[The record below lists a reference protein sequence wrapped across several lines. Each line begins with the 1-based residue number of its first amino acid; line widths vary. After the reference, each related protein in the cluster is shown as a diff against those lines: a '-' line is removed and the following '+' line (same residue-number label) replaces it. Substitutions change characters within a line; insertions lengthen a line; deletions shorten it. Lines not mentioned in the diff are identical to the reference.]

1 MTDWSNSVRGIDVSH
16 YQDQPVWSQI
26 AAGGYAYALIK
37 CTESGVIDTQF
48 TYNRNGAVAN
58 NIPWIPY
65 VFLRPS
71 DTDATVAA
79 FCDAVG
85 TTPFPAALDWE
96 ANDVPA
102 SVVERWIGG
111 IRARLGRI
119 PIAYYG
125 LNPPAPVTPTIAQ
138 CPRWLPEYPGSATA
152 NPKLPPWDGQSA
164 VTDWSRCW
172 FIWQWTG
179 GGTASGIST
188 PVDLDRLACSLPVFQ
203 TWYATGDLPNTAAPA
218 AGPFASP
225 PVPAVALPIT
235 RTLQLHATG
244 PDVTALQQ
252 RLIALGFPTGTDG
265 VFGPQTQQAVE
276 AFQTARQLTADGV
289 VGPRTLNALES

>member
-1 MTDWSNSVRGIDVSH
+1 MTDWSSLARGLDVSH
-16 YQDQPVWSQI
+16 YQRQPDWSQI

-37 CTESGVIDTQF
+37 CAESGVVDTQF

-65 VFLRPS
+65 AFLRPG

-96 ANDVPA
+96 ASDVPA

-111 IRARLGRI
+111 IQSRLGRT

-125 LNPPAPVTPTIAQ
+125 LYPPAPVTPAIAQ
-138 CPRWLPEYPGSATA
+138 CPRWLPQYPGSATA
-152 NPKLPPWDGQSA
+152 NPKLPPWDGHSA
-164 VTDWSRCW
+164 VTDWSKCW

-179 GGTASGIST
+179 SGTAAGVSAS
-188 PVDLDRLACSLPVFQ
+188 VDLNRLSCPLPIFQAWYADASLP
-203 TWYATGDLPNTAAPA
+203 TAPAPA
-218 AGPFASP
+218 AGPVANP
-225 PVPAVALPIT
+225 PTPTIELPIS

-244 PDVTALQQ
+244 ADVIALQQ
-252 RLIALGFPTGTDG
+252 RLTSLGFPAGADG
-265 VFGPQTQQAVE
+265 VFGPQTRQAVT
-276 AFQTARQLTADGV
+276 AFQTARHLTADGV
-289 VGPRTLNALES
+289 VGPRTLNALET